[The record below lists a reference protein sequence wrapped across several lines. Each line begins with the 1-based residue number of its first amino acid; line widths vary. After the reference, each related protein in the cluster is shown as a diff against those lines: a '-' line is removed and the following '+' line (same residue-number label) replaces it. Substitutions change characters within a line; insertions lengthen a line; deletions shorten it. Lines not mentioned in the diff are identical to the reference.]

1 MFNFNNSNSLDIIS
15 SLPSLND
22 VLISYV
28 LMCQSDAAK
37 DLMSVPKTMLGL
49 IYGARLPVFY
59 LSAFTSHQKMER
71 KKRKRELSLLQ
82 TKTPA
87 LTSA

>member
-1 MFNFNNSNSLDIIS
+1 MFNFNNNSSLGIIP
-15 SLPSLND
+15 SLPSIND
-22 VLISYV
+22 VLVSYV

-37 DLMSVPKTMLGL
+37 DLMSVPKKMLGL
-49 IYGARLPVFY
+49 IYGARLPIFY
-59 LSAFTSHQKMER
+59 FFCLHLTPKSE
-71 KKRKRELSLLQ
+71 KKRKRELFLLQ